1 MRSDM
6 MGNSYN
12 IDELL
17 SEIKDLAE
25 IPEFAGSIKHKIEE
39 LKAALSE
46 NIHLHREIENMIY
59 DNDIE
64 NEKPFQIKGQ
74 RFELTLIGKELW
86 IPSIPINSK
95 KMNIYTIIPKE
106 VIKYIIDQESEKGFI
121 EMRRG
126 LTIPALKDR
135 KFDLCFEKITGKYY
149 IGVINEIGGVK
160 IQYPDS
166 INEYGEVNLED
177 MKLLF
182 KYFKSFPFYFERV
195 FKNFKQVWRKGLD
208 KRAIEGK

>member
-1 MRSDM
+1 
-6 MGNSYN
+6 MGNGYN

-25 IPEFAGSIKHKIEE
+25 IPEIVGALKHKIDE
-39 LKAALSE
+39 LKVALSE
-46 NIHLHREIENMIY
+46 NIHLHREIESMIY
-59 DNDIE
+59 DRE

-86 IPSIPINSK
+86 IPSLPNQAKDI
-95 KMNIYTIIPKE
+95 NIYAIIPKE
-106 VIKYIIDQESEKGFI
+106 VIKYIIHQKSKKGFI
-121 EMRRG
+121 VMRKG

-149 IGVINEIGGVK
+149 IGVINEIGGIK

-166 INEYGEVNLED
+166 IKEDGEVNLED

-182 KYFKSFPFYFERV
+182 KYFKNYPFYFERV
-195 FKNFKQVWRKGLD
+195 FKNFNQVWRKGLD
-208 KRAIEGK
+208 KRTIAEK

>member
-1 MRSDM
+1 

-17 SEIKDLAE
+17 SEINDLAE

-39 LKAALSE
+39 LRVALSE
-46 NIHLHREIENMIY
+46 NIHLHREIESMIY
-59 DNDIE
+59 DRE
-64 NEKPFQIKGQ
+64 NEKSFQIKGQ

-86 IPSIPINSK
+86 IPSIPTQSKNINV
-95 KMNIYTIIPKE
+95 YAIIPKE
-106 VIKYIIDQESEKGFI
+106 VIKYIIDQKSEKGFI

-126 LTIPALKDR
+126 ITIPDLKDR

-149 IGVINEIGGVK
+149 IGVINEIGGIK

-166 INEYGEVNLED
+166 IKEDREVNL
-177 MKLLF
+177 
-182 KYFKSFPFYFERV
+182 
-195 FKNFKQVWRKGLD
+195 
-208 KRAIEGK
+208 

>member
-1 MRSDM
+1 
-6 MGNSYN
+6 MGNGYN

-17 SEIKDLAE
+17 SEIEDLAE
-25 IPEFAGSIKHKIEE
+25 IPEFAGSIKHKIDE
-39 LKAALSE
+39 LKIALSE
-46 NIHLHREIENMIY
+46 NIHLHREIESIIY

-86 IPSIPINSK
+86 IPSLPNQAKDI
-95 KMNIYTIIPKE
+95 NIYAIIPKE
-106 VIKYIIDQESEKGFI
+106 VIKYIVNKKSKKGLI
-121 EMRRG
+121 VMRKG
-126 LTIPALKDR
+126 LTIPGLKDR
-135 KFDLCFEKITGKYY
+135 KFDLCFEKITDRYY
-149 IGVINEIGGVK
+149 IGVINEIGGIK

-166 INEYGEVNLED
+166 IKEDGEVNPEN

-182 KYFKSFPFYFERV
+182 KYFKNFPFYFERV
-195 FKNFKQVWRKGLD
+195 FKNFNQVWRKALD